1 MKIKP
6 YQLLYKYNL
15 IIKAMSYLDNQEL
28 LTISNTRFRNEIK
41 YYLYDNI
48 DNNLVIYRY
57 INDEAN
63 FILLNDDK
71 IYRVKIKID
80 NNYPFKAPKV
90 EINDMSYWKMLKIP
104 QNMTNDLGVTCLCC
118 QTILCNW
125 TPVIRI
131 SKIFAEI
138 KNVLDIRRRIV
149 DRIFC
154 RHIQDK
160 FFGFYIPII
169 EFL

>member
-1 MKIKP
+1 MSDLFNQ
-6 YQLLYKYNL
+6 QL
-15 IIKAMSYLDNQEL
+15 S
-28 LTISNTRFRNEIK
+28 TITNPRFRNEIRN
-41 YYLYDNI
+41 YLYENND
-48 DNNLVIYRY
+48 DNLVIYRY

-63 FILLNDDK
+63 FILLNNDK

-80 NNYPFKAPKV
+80 NNYPFRSPKV

-104 QNMTNDLGVTCLCC
+104 EHMTNDLGISCLCC

-125 TPVIRI
+125 TPVIRLEQ
-131 SKIFAEI
+131 IFEEI
-138 KNVLDIRRRIV
+138 KNVLGVRRRIV

-154 RHIQDK
+154 RYVQDK
-160 FFGFYIPII
+160 YFGYYIPII